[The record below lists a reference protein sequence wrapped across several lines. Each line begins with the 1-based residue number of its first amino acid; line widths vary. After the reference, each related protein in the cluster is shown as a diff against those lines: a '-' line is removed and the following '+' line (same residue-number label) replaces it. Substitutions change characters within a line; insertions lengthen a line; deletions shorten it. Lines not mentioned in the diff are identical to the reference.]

1 MIELSASEL
10 FSLDD
15 KVIVDIRSPSE
26 YAHFHIPSA
35 INIPLFEDSE
45 KLLIGYIYRK
55 EGIERAKQLG
65 YSIANSKLQNLFE
78 SFRQLKK
85 NHKYVVVYC
94 WRGGLRSL
102 ELCKALSSLGI
113 EVIRLK
119 GGYRAYREF
128 ILQDM
133 KERLKGINFIVLT
146 GKTGVGKSKVLRT
159 LKEDG
164 VPVIDLEDLAQDRGS
179 VFGKVGKKTK
189 VSQKMFDALLYENI
203 RSLTGPYAF
212 VEDESRCI
220 GNIHIPDA
228 LWKKKE
234 EGVFVELT
242 NSMENR
248 IRNILEE
255 YTLEEGWEEDV
266 RIALGRIKRY
276 LSEKDLV
283 KALDMLEE
291 KRYEELVKFL
301 IEAYYDKR
309 YKLIRKPLYT
319 VDCTDLERCKVQLL
333 KIFNAHSKTCL
344 SSSPK

>member
-1 MIELSASEL
+1 MVEISACELIN
-10 FSLDD
+10 LDE

-26 YAHFHIPSA
+26 YAQFHIPGA
-35 INIPLFEDSE
+35 INIPLFEDDE
-45 KLLIGYIYRK
+45 KSLIGYIYRK
-55 EGIERAKQLG
+55 EGVEKAKQLG
-65 YSIANSKLQNLFE
+65 YSIANSKLQKLFE
-78 SFRQLKK
+78 SFRQLKRV
-85 NHKYVVVYC
+85 HKHVVVYC

-102 ELCKALSSLGI
+102 ELCKALSSVGI
-113 EVIRLK
+113 QVIRLR

-133 KERLKGINFIVLT
+133 EERLKNINFIVLT
-146 GKTGVGKSKVLRT
+146 GKTGVGKSKVLR
-159 LKEDG
+159 LLREEG

-179 VFGKVGKKTK
+179 VFGKVGKRTRI
-189 VSQKMFDALLYENI
+189 SQKMFDALLYENI
-203 RSLTGPYAF
+203 RSLSGPYAF

-266 RIALGRIKRY
+266 KVALGKIKRY
-276 LSEKDLV
+276 LSEEGFAQ
-283 KALDMLEE
+283 ALCMLEE
-291 KRYEELVKFL
+291 RRYEELVKFL
-301 IEAYYDKR
+301 MEAHYDKR

-319 VDCTDLERCKVQLL
+319 VDCTDLQKCKDELL
-333 KIFNAHSKTCL
+333 KIFNTHSKTCL

>member
-1 MIELSASEL
+1 MVEISACELIN
-10 FSLDD
+10 LDE

-26 YAHFHIPSA
+26 YAQFHIPGA
-35 INIPLFEDSE
+35 INIPLFEDDE
-45 KLLIGYIYRK
+45 KFLIGYIYRK
-55 EGIERAKQLG
+55 EGVEKAKQLG
-65 YSIANSKLQNLFE
+65 YSIANSKLQKLFE
-78 SFRQLKK
+78 SFRQLKRV
-85 NHKYVVVYC
+85 HKHVVVYC

-102 ELCKALSSLGI
+102 ELCKALSSVGI
-113 EVIRLK
+113 QVIRLR

-133 KERLKGINFIVLT
+133 EERLKSINFIVLT
-146 GKTGVGKSKVLRT
+146 GKTGVGKSKVLR
-159 LKEDG
+159 LLREEG

-179 VFGKVGKKTK
+179 VFGKVGKKTRI
-189 VSQKMFDALLYENI
+189 SQKMFDALLYENI
-203 RSLTGPYAF
+203 RSLSGPYAF

-266 RIALGRIKRY
+266 RVALGKIKRY
-276 LSEKDLV
+276 LGEEGFAQ
-283 KALDMLEE
+283 ALCMLEE
-291 KRYEELVKFL
+291 RRYEELVKFL
-301 IEAYYDKR
+301 MEAHYDKR

-319 VDCTDLERCKVQLL
+319 VDCTDLQKCKDELL
-333 KIFNAHSKTCL
+333 KIFNTHSKTCL

>member
-1 MIELSASEL
+1 MVEISACELIN
-10 FSLDD
+10 LDD

-26 YAHFHIPSA
+26 YAQFHIPGA
-35 INIPLFEDSE
+35 INIPLFEDDE
-45 KLLIGYIYRK
+45 KLLIGYVYRK
-55 EGIERAKQLG
+55 EGVERAKQLG
-65 YSIANSKLQNLFE
+65 YSIANSKLQKLFE
-78 SFRQLKK
+78 SFRQLKRV
-85 NHKYVVVYC
+85 HKHVVVYC

-102 ELCKALSSLGI
+102 ELCKALSSVGI
-113 EVIRLK
+113 QVIRLR

-133 KERLKGINFIVLT
+133 EERLKSINFIVLT
-146 GKTGVGKSKVLRT
+146 GKTGVGKSKVLRL
-159 LKEDG
+159 LKEEG
-164 VPVIDLEDLAQDRGS
+164 MPVIDLEDLAQDRGS
-179 VFGKVGKKTK
+179 VFGKIGKRTRI
-189 VSQKMFDALLYENI
+189 SQKMFDALLYENI
-203 RSLTGPYAF
+203 RSLSGPYAF

-242 NSMENR
+242 NSTENR

-266 RIALGRIKRY
+266 RVALGKIKRY
-276 LSEKDLV
+276 LGEEGFAQ
-283 KALDMLEE
+283 ALCMLEE

-301 IEAYYDKR
+301 IEAHYDKR

-319 VDCTDLERCKVQLL
+319 VDCTDLQKCKDELL
-333 KIFNAHSKTCL
+333 KIFNTHSKTCL